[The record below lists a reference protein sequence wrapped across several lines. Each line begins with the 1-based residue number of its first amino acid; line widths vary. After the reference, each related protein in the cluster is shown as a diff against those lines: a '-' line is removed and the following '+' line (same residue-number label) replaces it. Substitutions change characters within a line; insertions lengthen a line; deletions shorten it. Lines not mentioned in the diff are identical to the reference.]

1 MSVQEGEEGSNFAI
15 QLQEQ
20 LRDALEEKAQLK
32 EELSVVQAYIKLE
45 CDGRTVHEI
54 IRDIETF
61 DHKYRK
67 LQDEFDKFKN
77 YHKQLIAKEKE
88 KNRMCRRLMREQQE
102 KVVKPM
108 VLEIAV
114 KDELNKRFKTDFS
127 AIKEAFKKL
136 QTIVRVPVM
145 CLQF

>member
-1 MSVQEGEEGSNFAI
+1 M
-15 QLQEQ
+15 QLQEELREVRKEKDQ
-20 LRDALEEKAQLK
+20 LQN
-32 EELSVVQAYIKLE
+32 ELNVVEAYIKLE
-45 CDGRTVHEI
+45 CDGRSVHDI
-54 IRDIETF
+54 IRDIENF
-61 DHKYRK
+61 DHKYQK

-77 YHKQLIAKEKE
+77 YHKQQIAIEKE

-127 AIKEAFKKL
+127 AIKVAFKKL

-145 CLQF
+145 

>member
-1 MSVQEGEEGSNFAI
+1 
-15 QLQEQ
+15 
-20 LRDALEEKAQLK
+20 
-32 EELSVVQAYIKLE
+32 
-45 CDGRTVHEI
+45 
-54 IRDIETF
+54 
-61 DHKYRK
+61 
-67 LQDEFDKFKN
+67 
-77 YHKQLIAKEKE
+77 
-88 KNRMCRRLMREQQE
+88 MCKRLMREQQE

-127 AIKEAFKKL
+127 AIKVAFKKL